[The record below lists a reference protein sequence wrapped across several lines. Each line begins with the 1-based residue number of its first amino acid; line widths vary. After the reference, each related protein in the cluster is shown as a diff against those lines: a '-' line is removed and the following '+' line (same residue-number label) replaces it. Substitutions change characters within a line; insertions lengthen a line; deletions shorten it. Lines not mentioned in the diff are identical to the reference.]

1 MRLVPNCWTKYVG
14 ESPIVSRVD
23 DEKSWSGTPCVLSA
37 VRFSHCMSYEFV
49 TFSCGIAIPF
59 WYEEDFLQIQDEEG
73 PTCITK
79 RIFMQIHPEHPVTIT
94 IGNHAFSSTKVMRST
109 TPSPQWYSFSINI
122 FNQIS
127 IHVQEPPNAAT
138 LFPE

>member
-1 MRLVPNCWTKYVG
+1 MPLVSNCWTKYVG
-14 ESPIVSRVD
+14 ESPIISRVD

-37 VRFSHCMSYEFV
+37 VTFSHCMSYEFI

-59 WYEEDFLQIQDEEG
+59 WYEEDFLQLQEEPL
-73 PTCITK
+73 PTCIAK
-79 RIFMQIHPEHPVTIT
+79 RIFVRVDPEHPVVIH
-94 IGNHAFSSTKVMRST
+94 IGNHAFSSERELRTLLPT
-109 TPSPQWYSFSINI
+109 PQWYSFSINL

-127 IHVQEPPNAAT
+127 IVSQEPPNAAT